1 MGLPV
6 QRGLQQEVQMP
17 MAKFEECG
25 PEGQVY
31 LAECAR
37 TNRLVGIAIIVMLA
51 LLGAGIY
58 LAMLVLG

>member
-1 MGLPV
+1 
-6 QRGLQQEVQMP
+6 MP

-25 PEGQVY
+25 PEGEVY

-51 LLGAGIY
+51 LLVGGLY
-58 LAMLVLG
+58 LVMLLLG

>member
-1 MGLPV
+1 
-6 QRGLQQEVQMP
+6 MP

-25 PEGQVY
+25 PEGEVY

-51 LLGAGIY
+51 LLVGGLY
-58 LAMLVLG
+58 LAMLLLG